1 MKKNLTIVRRVAV
14 YSIFS
19 YFGLVLINNSE
30 INLPNMWVAYLPMFI
45 GVYLL
50 TQLIEKALKAK

>member
-1 MKKNLTIVRRVAV
+1 MKENYAIIRRVGI
-14 YSIFS
+14 YSVSS
-19 YFGLVLINNSE
+19 YLGLILINNSE

-50 TQLIEKALKAK
+50 TQLIDKSFKK

>member
-1 MKKNLTIVRRVAV
+1 MKNNLTIVRRIAI
-14 YSIFS
+14 YSAFS
-19 YFGLVLINNSE
+19 YLGLILINNSE

-50 TQLIEKALKAK
+50 TQLIDKALKAK

>member
-1 MKKNLTIVRRVAV
+1 MEDNLAIVRRIAI
-14 YSIFS
+14 YSVFS
-19 YFGLVLINNSE
+19 YLGLILINNSE

-50 TQLIEKALKAK
+50 TQLIDKALKAK

>member
-1 MKKNLTIVRRVAV
+1 MKDNLAIVRRIAI
-14 YSIFS
+14 YSVFS
-19 YFGLVLINNSE
+19 YLGLILINNSE

-50 TQLIEKALKAK
+50 TQLIDKALKAK

>member
-1 MKKNLTIVRRVAV
+1 MKENSGIVRRVGI
-14 YSIFS
+14 YSVFS
-19 YFGLVLINNSE
+19 YLGLILINNSE

-50 TQLIEKALKAK
+50 TQLIDRSFKK

>member
-1 MKKNLTIVRRVAV
+1 VKENLAIVRRVAI
-14 YSIFS
+14 YSVFS
-19 YFGLVLINNSE
+19 YLGLVLINNSE

-50 TQLIEKALKAK
+50 TQLIDKALKSK

>member
-1 MKKNLTIVRRVAV
+1 MKGKLAIVRRVSI
-14 YSIFS
+14 YSVFS
-19 YFGLVLINNSE
+19 YLGLVLINNSE
-30 INLPNMWVAYLPMFI
+30 INLPSIWIAYLPMFI

>member
-1 MKKNLTIVRRVAV
+1 VKGNLAIARRVGI
-14 YSIFS
+14 YSVFS
-19 YFGLVLINNSE
+19 YLGLILINNSE

-50 TQLIEKALKAK
+50 TQLIDRSFKK